1 MNIYLNSIYH
11 THTIGIKLKQA
22 SKLWRGIFTSLV
34 LALPVT
40 PVFAAISLP
49 NGTINEYAEDMRVKS
64 LGGDVVIDRQYF
76 EGRWIVNQSWKGA
89 VYSGIPQITGS
100 CNAYPI
106 IKVREREYIGDGTAW
121 TLENRYTIRAKDYFT
136 GTDCQA
142 NRIQTLRWQDRSTG
156 QWMEFQRADNT
167 QLQYQLVRYGDR
179 NNNAVSLDY
188 NAANTG
194 ATAVANT
201 PLDAATQANL
211 NAGKIQTVRDTNN
224 NILYSFI
231 YTGEQLT
238 EVQDNPSLISGNTA
252 TPRSVKYAYGSTS
265 YKGQTYSVI
274 NQVTDVLGNLTKYTI
289 TNGEVTQIED
299 AQSTLATPRIQNYLY
314 TAGRVTKYNDALG
327 HITTYKYDYDKNKQ
341 QFYVRIDSPPA
352 STTTTEHLITE
363 NWYDKSGFL
372 IRRDLNGKTDY
383 LKGETDTIAR
393 SFVQTD
399 AAGRQTTITKDEYN
413 NIIKTQYPDGSIT
426 NATYSPIH
434 GGMLTQTDEL
444 GITTRYDYDAKGNL
458 IKTTEALGQPEQRVT
473 EYSVNTQGQ
482 ITAMTRKGST
492 ISLPVAPVAGSQTV
506 TTPDKTTQYQ
516 YDTLGNLT
524 QVTDAN
530 NKATNYSFDR
540 LGNVVKITDA
550 NNGIWLAEYDA
561 RGRVLKKTNPLGYSK
576 QQQYDKVGNLITI
589 KDADNNQTQL
599 NYDANNQLTSQ
610 QDPLGNTQTM
620 QYDGAGR
627 ITTLLDATNNPISS
641 LQYDARGRLIARK
654 DAAGNITQTTYDDAS
669 GANTDPNMPSQ
680 ISFANMTRKFNYDNR
695 RRLTSTQ
702 DSAGTTTYT
711 NSSNYDQ
718 RSQLITSTDANG
730 NSHAMQYDAL
740 GHLIQSTD
748 PLTGTTKLNYDSH
761 DNLIAVTDANNNVTQ
776 YQYDHN
782 NRTVKEIRPLG
793 EALSYAY
800 DNVGNLTTST
810 DTTGNIIN
818 YTYDAANRRI
828 QETHT
833 AVANTTNTT
842 SGINTGLTRTIA
854 YTYNKVGTLTGY
866 TDSNTGHADNQA
878 HSVTYTL
885 DALQRRLADNIT
897 VGNQTI
903 SLASTYNANGN
914 KASQTQPDAT
924 GNPVSVNYSY
934 DSAQQ
939 LKDILLPNNG
949 TSSNNTNNGGN
960 ISITERLF
968 NQASQVLYPGGT
980 LNQLSYDGFGRLAQL
995 KYKSPN
1001 QQTLLQRNYQYDPMS
1016 NITRVDE
1023 NKAIASNT
1031 STTNTNAYLY
1041 QYDQLYRLTNAD
1053 NPSGLPD
1060 EQYAYDKLGNRL
1072 LDNGKPNP
1080 ASANQQWQYN
1090 GNNQLT
1096 QSATVDTA
1104 TFGSNA
1110 RAIDH
1115 RYDANGNLAQL
1126 TTELTTPNQTG
1137 TALANPYD
1145 NQQYR
1150 YDAQNRLTAVQDSLG
1165 NLIASYQYDHYGQR
1179 IRKTIHRIL
1188 QADGT
1193 WLALS
1198 TPNGFSYFYR
1208 DEGLSAQ
1215 YQTAGQD
1222 VTATTATNITSP
1234 KQIAQYG
1241 WLPNGVWGT
1250 NPVWINTSKR
1260 TTTTANSQTT
1270 TTISPP
1276 DYYYY
1281 QNDHLGTPQQLID
1294 SAGKL
1299 VWQQQSTA
1307 FGEAQLT
1314 IGDASN
1320 ETHNAASSVSNTQT
1334 TGVIA
1339 NPFRFAGQYYDLE
1352 TNTNY
1357 NYHRQYNFRE
1367 GGYTQTDPIGLAGG
1381 MNRQGYV
1388 MGNPITGIDP
1398 RGLECISTK
1407 TFTSCSFPGGG
1418 PMFTLQ
1424 TPDEFPDS
1432 IAPDSPINLLLYHN
1446 YDIQVPLNGADPK
1459 CVMRKLINNPTPG
1472 NPKPASANGTTNN
1485 AAVTSLRDNLVTSY
1499 LTHDLKTRAPLVVNL
1514 TNSGSQFSPGYVAR
1528 TVTGGFVH
1536 TYGEGLSVAQSPYL
1550 PLPYI
1555 QEYMNDKIWRKQM
1568 REIVDSCNKEACQ

>member
-1 MNIYLNSIYH
+1 MNISNIVYRSS
-11 THTIGIKLKQA
+11 TFVA
-22 SKLWRGIFTSLV
+22 SLLLGSLL
-34 LALPVT
+34 LAIPAH
-40 PVFAAISLP
+40 AAISLP
-49 NGTINEYAEDMRVKS
+49 NGTINEYVEDMRVKS
-64 LGGDVVIDRQYF
+64 LAGDVAIDRQYF
-76 EGRWIVNQSWKGA
+76 EGRWVVNQSWKAA

-100 CNAYPI
+100 CTAYPT
-106 IKVREREYIGDGTAW
+106 IKIREREYNGDGTAW
-121 TLENRYTIRAKDYFT
+121 TLENRYTVRAKDYFT

-156 QWMEFQRADNT
+156 QWMEYQRADIT

-179 NNNAVSLDY
+179 NINSVSLDY

-194 ATAVANT
+194 ITAPANAPANT
-201 PLDAATQANL
+201 ALDAATQANL

-224 NILYSFI
+224 NILYTFI

-238 EVQDNPSLISGNTA
+238 EVQDNPSLIAGNTSLA
-252 TPRSVKYAYGSTS
+252 RSVKYAYGNTS
-265 YKGQTYSVI
+265 YKGQTYAVI

-289 TNGEVTQIED
+289 TNGEVTKIED
-299 AQSTLATPRIQNYLY
+299 AQSTLTTPRIQNYLY
-314 TAGRVTKYNDALG
+314 TAGRVTKYTDALG

-341 QFYVRIDSPPA
+341 QFYVRIDSPAA

-383 LKGETDTIAR
+383 LKGETDTISR
-393 SFVQTD
+393 SHVQTD
-399 AAGRQTTITKDEYN
+399 AAGRQTTVTKDEYD
-413 NIIKTQYPDGSIT
+413 NIIKTQYPDGSAT
-426 NATYSPIH
+426 SATYSPIH

-444 GITTRYDYDAKGNL
+444 GITTKYDYDAKGNL
-458 IKTTEALGQPEQRVT
+458 IKTTEALGQPEQRIT
-473 EYSVNTQGQ
+473 EYSVNPQGQ
-482 ITAMTRKGST
+482 ITAMTRKGGT
-492 ISLPVAPVAGSQTV
+492 VTLPVAPVSGTQAI

-530 NKATNYSFDR
+530 NKATTYSFDR
-540 LGNVVKITDA
+540 LGNVTQITDA
-550 NNGIWLAEYDA
+550 NNGIWLAQYDA
-561 RGRVLKKTNPLGYSK
+561 RGRVLSKTNPLGHSK

-610 QDPLGNTQTM
+610 QDPLGNMQTM

-654 DAAGNITQTTYDDAS
+654 DAAGNITQTTYDD
-669 GANTDPNMPSQ
+669 TIDPDMPSQ
-680 ISFANMTRKFNYDNR
+680 ISFANMQRSFTYDNR
-695 RRLTSTQ
+695 YRLVKTE
-702 DSAGTTTYT
+702 DKAGTTSY
-711 NSSNYDQ
+711 SNTSDYNQ

-748 PLTGTTKLNYDSH
+748 PLAGTTKLSYDSH
-761 DNLIAVTDANNNVTQ
+761 DNLIAVTDANNHMTQ
-776 YQYDHN
+776 YQYDNN
-782 NRTVKEIRPLG
+782 NRTTKEIRPLG
-793 EALSYAY
+793 EALTYAY
-800 DNVGNLTTST
+800 DNVGNLTSST
-810 DTTGNIIN
+810 DTTGNVMT
-818 YTYDAANRRI
+818 YTYDAANRNT
-828 QETHT
+828 QETQT
-833 AVANTTNTT
+833 AAAAANAA
-842 SGINTGLTRTIA
+842 SGINTGLVRTIA

-866 TDSNTGHADNQA
+866 TDSNTGHADHQA

-924 GNPVSVNYSY
+924 GTAATVNYSY
-934 DSAQQ
+934 DTAQQ
-939 LKDILLPNNG
+939 IKDIILPNNG
-949 TSSNNTNNGGN
+949 INTTTGS
-960 ISITERLF
+960 ISVTERIF

-980 LNQLSYDGFGRLAQL
+980 VNQLSYDGFGRLAQL
-995 KYKSPN
+995 KYKSPS
-1001 QQTLLQRNYQYDPMS
+1001 QQTLLQRQYQYDPMS

-1023 NKAIASNT
+1023 NKVNT
-1031 STTNTNAYLY
+1031 TNAYLY
-1041 QYDQLYRLTNAD
+1041 QYDKLYRLTSAD

-1060 EQYAYDKLGNRL
+1060 EQYTYDKLGNRL

-1080 ASANQQWQYN
+1080 AQANNQWQYN
-1090 GNNQLT
+1090 ANNQLT

-1104 TFGSNA
+1104 TFGTNSK
-1110 RAIDH
+1110 AINH
-1115 RYDANGNLAQL
+1115 SYDSNGNLTQL
-1126 TTELTTPNQTG
+1126 STELTAPG
-1137 TALANPYD
+1137 TAAANPYD

-1165 NLIASYQYDHYGQR
+1165 NLIASYQYDTYGQR
-1179 IRKTIHRIL
+1179 IRKTIHRTL
-1188 QADGT
+1188 NVDGT
-1193 WLALS
+1193 WQLLT
-1198 TPNGFSYFYR
+1198 TPNSFSYFYR

-1222 VTATTATNITSP
+1222 IATP
-1234 KQIAQYG
+1234 KQVAQYG

-1250 NPVWINTSKR
+1250 NPVWINTAKR
-1260 TTTTANSQTT
+1260 TTTTANSQTA
-1270 TTISPP
+1270 TTIGPA

-1294 SAGKL
+1294 TQGNI

-1307 FGEAQLT
+1307 FGETQIT

-1320 ETHNAASSVSNTQT
+1320 ETNNATLANGNPNTTST

-1339 NPFRFAGQYYDLE
+1339 NPFRFAGQYFDIE

-1357 NYHRQYNFRE
+1357 NYHRQYAPSN
-1367 GGYTQTDPIGLAGG
+1367 GNYTQTDPIGLAGG
-1381 MNRQGYV
+1381 LNRQAYV
-1388 MGNPITGIDP
+1388 N
-1398 RGLECISTK
+1398 
-1407 TFTSCSFPGGG
+1407 
-1418 PMFTLQ
+1418 Q
-1424 TPDEFPDS
+1424 N
-1432 IAPDSPINLLLYHN
+1432 PINL
-1446 YDIQVPLNGADPK
+1446 IDPSGLAPSTGPCMQAIK
-1459 CVMRKLINNPTPG
+1459 KGGNIIGWKPCEPPG
-1472 NPKPASANGTTNN
+1472 PKPPAPPLECSGDPPKNPPKNPPPADDKRNPPTKPWWDLDLPPYDPN
-1485 AAVTSLRDNLVTSY
+1485 APIRPLKIDEYGCIDGWICVGPLAIEAAPEKLAVEIAKRIGKDLGPTARRAF
-1499 LTHDLKTRAPLVVNL
+1499 HDLDHLVD
-1514 TNSGSQFSPGYVAR
+1514 R
-1528 TVTGGFVH
+1528 TVSELKSDAIQLYQEAGVKI
-1536 TYGEGLSVAQSPYL
+1536 P
-1550 PLPYI
+1550 PLI
-1555 QEYMNDKIWRKQM
+1555 KNLR
-1568 REIVDSCNKEACQ
+1568 R